1 MKKNFSRIRSLFLIA
16 LIYSIGTISVD
27 AKSADIAKTPIV
39 DYYYPGILYGTATC
53 VNEYGTIIYD
63 SSSLGETCQEAVN
76 EAAQSWNQSIGRSVI
91 VEKSSVNAA
100 DNQVDLVLQS
110 TDGDSYADM
119 GYSGFGWGNSTNRIF
134 LNKAALNDASSGKGT
149 SGYVQLVSTIRH
161 EMGHTLGLQHDNG
174 SVMADLYDAQVSNNQ
189 EMLDAAQKTADSISK
204 GILPAVP
211 LFNKYAIL
219 NILNNRDKIYYL
231 NNHRSNQIASIF
243 LDSPAGK
250 ISGVTFIDQTVEIT
264 GNYNLYKLSLSPRD
278 PYVGTISS
286 NNLMNR
292 TVSVTEDIVSIYGQ
306 HYYLFEIDGEE
317 YIVNRRAF
325 G

>member
-1 MKKNFSRIRSLFLIA
+1 M
-16 LIYSIGTISVD
+16 
-27 AKSADIAKTPIV
+27 
-39 DYYYPGILYGTATC
+39 
-53 VNEYGTIIYD
+53 
-63 SSSLGETCQEAVN
+63 
-76 EAAQSWNQSIGRSVI
+76 
-91 VEKSSVNAA
+91 
-100 DNQVDLVLQS
+100 
-110 TDGDSYADM
+110 
-119 GYSGFGWGNSTNRIF
+119 
-134 LNKAALNDASSGKGT
+134 
-149 SGYVQLVSTIRH
+149 
-161 EMGHTLGLQHDNG
+161 
-174 SVMADLYDAQVSNNQ
+174 
-189 EMLDAAQKTADSISK
+189 
-204 GILPAVP
+204 
-211 LFNKYAIL
+211 
-219 NILNNRDKIYYL
+219 

>member
-1 MKKNFSRIRSLFLIA
+1 M
-16 LIYSIGTISVD
+16 
-27 AKSADIAKTPIV
+27 
-39 DYYYPGILYGTATC
+39 YGTATC

-63 SSSLGETCQEAVN
+63 SNSLGEAYQEAVN

-161 EMGHTLGLQHDNG
+161 EMGHILGLRHDNG

>member
-1 MKKNFSRIRSLFLIA
+1 
-16 LIYSIGTISVD
+16 
-27 AKSADIAKTPIV
+27 
-39 DYYYPGILYGTATC
+39 
-53 VNEYGTIIYD
+53 
-63 SSSLGETCQEAVN
+63 
-76 EAAQSWNQSIGRSVI
+76 
-91 VEKSSVNAA
+91 
-100 DNQVDLVLQS
+100 
-110 TDGDSYADM
+110 
-119 GYSGFGWGNSTNRIF
+119 
-134 LNKAALNDASSGKGT
+134 
-149 SGYVQLVSTIRH
+149 
-161 EMGHTLGLQHDNG
+161 MGHTLGLQHDNG